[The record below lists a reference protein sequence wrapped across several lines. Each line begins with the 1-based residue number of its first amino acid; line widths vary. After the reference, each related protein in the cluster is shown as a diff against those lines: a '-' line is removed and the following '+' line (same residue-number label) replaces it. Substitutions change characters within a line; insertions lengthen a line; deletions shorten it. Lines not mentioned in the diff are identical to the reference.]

1 MENEEVIE
9 KSEFEELT
17 AEQTWEKLYGKK
29 LNCKKHILEYIEI
42 TRILK
47 TESVSQEKIEETY
60 HYIIESIDGLS
71 DIKPNTMM
79 HLKNTLNTQLGK
91 FVKEDPDSI
100 NHFIE
105 FFKLAYPEK
114 KRRKEFTMVLMD
126 LSVISADQ
134 VWTTLTYIN
143 REYISRNV
151 KLTFEQKNDIKDVIK
166 LSVSKNNI
174 KFINKVRSLR
184 QLTDYLRIRI
194 DQTGNNFRVRE
205 I

>member
-1 MENEEVIE
+1 MENEELVE
-9 KSEFEELT
+9 KSQFEELS
-17 AEQTWEKLYGKK
+17 ALETWEKLYGEK
-29 LNCKKHILEYIEI
+29 LNCKKHILEYIDI
-42 TRILK
+42 TKILK
-47 TESVSQEKIEETY
+47 KENLSAEKIEETY
-60 HYIIESIDGLS
+60 HYIFKSIESLS
-71 DIKPNTMM
+71 DIKPNTML

-91 FVKEDPDSI
+91 FVKEDPTSI

-126 LSVISADQ
+126 LDTISADQ

-143 REYISRNV
+143 REYINKNI
-151 KLTFEQKNDIKDVIK
+151 KLTFEQKSDIKDVIK

-194 DQTGNNFRVRE
+194 DQKGKNFIVRE